1 MKMAEIKSTLELIME
16 RTKNLTMTEEE
27 KENLQKKES
36 AGKINGL
43 VQKYLD
49 RILSVKTLKS
59 EIELEEKAF
68 PEFRQMTE
76 TALLDHLQPDQD
88 NRNIFQALEQTLGIN
103 TEPLQRKVTQF
114 QKEVEVEKEKIVKMC
129 GDALKE
135 RGIFGSAVIPNPAQD
150 ETLQST
156 LQKMKEDFKK
166 QRLNP
171 QR

>member
-1 MKMAEIKSTLELIME
+1 MAEIKSTLELIME

-43 VQKYLD
+43 IQKYLD
-49 RILSVKTLKS
+49 RIISANTLKS
-59 EIELEEKAF
+59 EIELEEKTF
-68 PEFRQMTE
+68 PEFRQMAE

-88 NRNIFQALEQTLGIN
+88 NRNIFQALEQALGIN

-114 QKEVEVEKEKIVKMC
+114 QKEVEAEKEKFVKTC

-135 RGIFGSAVIPNPAQD
+135 RSIFGSAVIPNPAQD
-150 ETLQST
+150 ETLQSK

-166 QRLNP
+166 QGLKP

>member
-1 MKMAEIKSTLELIME
+1 VS
-16 RTKNLTMTEEE
+16 
-27 KENLQKKES
+27 
-36 AGKINGL
+36 
-43 VQKYLD
+43 
-49 RILSVKTLKS
+49 
-59 EIELEEKAF
+59 
-68 PEFRQMTE
+68 
-76 TALLDHLQPDQD
+76 
-88 NRNIFQALEQTLGIN
+88 
-103 TEPLQRKVTQF
+103 QF